1 MRAVREG
8 SSIGLVA
15 HLAEYVDR
23 GISPAQ
29 FQRWL
34 IENEAIIED
43 RGDDH
48 ELALAWTIENRL
60 YDWQASGLGNDALIE
75 AVTEDAAELGYA
87 LPVAQ
92 SRS

>member
-1 MRAVREG
+1 MRAAREG
-8 SSIGLVA
+8 SSIGLLE
-15 HLAEYVDR
+15 HLAEFVNR

-34 IENEAIIED
+34 VENEAIIED

-48 ELALAWTIENRL
+48 ELELAWTIENRF
-60 YDWQASGLGNDALIE
+60 YDWHASGLGNDALIE

-87 LPVAQ
+87 LPIAQ
-92 SRS
+92 SRP